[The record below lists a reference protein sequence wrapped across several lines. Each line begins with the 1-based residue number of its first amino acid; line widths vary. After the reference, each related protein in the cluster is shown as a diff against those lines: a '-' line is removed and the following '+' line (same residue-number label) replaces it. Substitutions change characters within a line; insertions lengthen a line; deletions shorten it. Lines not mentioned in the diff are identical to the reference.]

1 MKTLLAAIV
10 VLLACVTSIPAH
22 DGHHTYMLV
31 EDIDTVPPEI
41 RRWIERLTDKQGRG
55 CCSTADGYPAEAEY
69 DRDSNS
75 YRVRIGGTWYAVP
88 DVAVITEGNRI
99 GYAMVWYYIGEDE
112 QVAIRCF
119 IAGTGA

>member
-1 MKTLLAAIV
+1 MRLLLAFSVAL
-10 VLLACVTSIPAH
+10 VLCLPVFAH
-22 DGHHTYMLV
+22 EGHHTYMLV

-75 YRVRIGGTWYAVP
+75 YRVRIGGVWYVVP
-88 DVAVITEGNRI
+88 DVAVVTEGNKL